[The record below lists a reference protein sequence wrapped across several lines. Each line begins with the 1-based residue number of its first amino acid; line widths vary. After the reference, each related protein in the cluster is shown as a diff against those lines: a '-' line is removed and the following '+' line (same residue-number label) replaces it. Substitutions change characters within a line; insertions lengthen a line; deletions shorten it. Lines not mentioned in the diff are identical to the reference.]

1 MAGKKGRS
9 GRKARED
16 GKKMKAVSLYI
27 PMTEIDVSH
36 FNSGSAKYEWVP
48 EAYFRKFKRY
58 FGVRWQD
65 KLRWAMGQMVKEYQE
80 LHLWKCKCTNEVV
93 AWHKKEVDHCPQ
105 CNYRPTEY
113 ERYKSYA
120 ERIINEPQPKVS
132 EVSIDLCP
140 TCKDPLEDEQTK
152 WGKSKFCKSC
162 NPNRGSL

>member
-1 MAGKKGRS
+1 MAGIKGRS
-9 GRKARED
+9 GRKARTD
-16 GKKMKAVSLYI
+16 GKVMKAVSLYI
-27 PMTEIDVSH
+27 PMQEIDVTPY
-36 FNSGSAKYEWVP
+36 GKSAKYEWVP

-140 TCKDPLEDEQTK
+140 TCKDPLEVELTK

>member
-1 MAGKKGRS
+1 MAGKKGKS
-9 GRKARED
+9 GRKARID

-27 PMTEIDVSH
+27 EHEEIDVSH

-65 KLRWAMGQMVKEYQE
+65 KLRWAMQQMNKEYQQ
-80 LHLWKCKCTNEVV
+80 LYLWKCKCTNEVV
-93 AWHKKEVDHCPQ
+93 AWHKKNVDHCPQ
-105 CNYRPTEY
+105 CNYRPTDY

-120 ERIINEPQPKVS
+120 ERIQNEPQPKVS
-132 EVSIDLCP
+132 EVPIDLCP
-140 TCKDPLEDEQTK
+140 VCKDPLEVELTK
-152 WGKSKFCKSC
+152 WGKSKFCRSC